1 MTEQERKFRLDA
13 VQAAIDNNLLEGLY
27 LDQQTLNLFNAW
39 IENQISFDEVEKSI
53 YEICGIRSLH

>member
-27 LDQQTLNLFNAW
+27 LVSKHL
-39 IENQISFDEVEKSI
+39 ISLMLGLRIK
-53 YEICGIRSLH
+53 LALMK